1 MYYLYSGLCLLAG
14 LTGVNLIF
22 SYQSKH
28 IDPQFWSTLKFQTLA
43 LPLFLIA
50 NMCIGYGVKFGY
62 KAVGN
67 LSYVLVASKG
77 LEMFISLAMGFL
89 FLREMPT
96 WRTWVGLGIVLIGF
110 TVAKSK

>member
-1 MYYLYSGLCLLAG
+1 MNCVYCGFLLLVG

-28 IDPQFWSTLKFQTLA
+28 IDPQFWSTLRFQALA

-50 NMCIGYGVKFGY
+50 NMCIGYGVKLGY

-77 LEMFISLAMGFL
+77 LEMFVSLAMGFL
-89 FLREMPT
+89 FLREIPT
-96 WRTWVGLGIVLIGF
+96 WRTWAGLGIVLLGF
-110 TVAKSK
+110 AVAKSK